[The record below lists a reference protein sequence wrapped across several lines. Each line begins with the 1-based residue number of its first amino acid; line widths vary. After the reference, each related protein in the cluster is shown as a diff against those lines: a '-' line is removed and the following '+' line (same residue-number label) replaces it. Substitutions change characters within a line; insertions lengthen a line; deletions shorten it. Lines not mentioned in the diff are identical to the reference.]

1 MADQA
6 ADCCGSDPRGH
17 ERTDG
22 YELSRGYSSS
32 GVPGGYA
39 MMTEIMDGV
48 EAIHAD
54 DDDLRFA
61 DPYADPEEPE
71 YFRERRNYIQTDD
84 QENSHAD

>member
-6 ADCCGSDPRGH
+6 ADSCGSDPYWD

-22 YELSRGYSSS
+22 YELSRWYGSRSI
-32 GVPGGYA
+32 PGGDE

-54 DDDLRFA
+54 DDDLKFA
-61 DPYADPEEPE
+61 DPYAIEPE
-71 YFRERRNYIQTDD
+71 YFRERRNYV
-84 QENSHAD
+84 S